1 MRALIEGFPQQLNE
15 ALAIA
20 AASKL
25 SLASNPIHSVV
36 IAGMGGS
43 GIGGNLVQAITG
55 PDCKVPITISK
66 SYDIPAF
73 ISASTLFIACSFSGN
88 TEETLDA
95 LAKAHK
101 AGAKIVCITSGGKMG
116 AFAAAYGCDVVSI
129 PGHSNSPRSS
139 IGYSYVQL
147 LNILAFHKLTPTAY
161 TAELEAAQ
169 NLLATQAE
177 AIENAG
183 KALAHKFSGKL
194 PFLYA
199 DSRLEAVVVRTQQQI
214 AENSKH
220 IAHANVFPEM
230 NHNELVGWVHPE
242 PIWKQAVVLLLRT
255 SFDHQRTSI
264 RMDICK
270 GIFEKV
276 CAEVIELKAEGKSFV
291 EQALH
296 LILVLDWA
304 SFYLAELNGVDPFP
318 VEFINYLKDE
328 LAKHS

>member
-1 MRALIEGFPQQLNE
+1 MRLLIEGFPQQLTD
-15 ALAIA
+15 ALQIA
-20 AASKL
+20 ASSKL
-25 SLASNPIHSVV
+25 TSSNAPIHSVV

-55 PDCKVPITISK
+55 PDCKAPITISK

-73 ISASTLFIACSFSGN
+73 ISANTLFIACSFSGN

-95 LAKAHK
+95 LSKAHK

-116 AFAAAYGCDVVSI
+116 AFASAHGLDVVSI
-129 PGHSNSPRSS
+129 PGHSNSPRAS
-139 IGYSYVQL
+139 IGYSYVQI

-161 TAELEAAQ
+161 TAELSAAQ
-169 NLLATQAE
+169 KMVAAGASQIEAT
-177 AIENAG
+177 G
-183 KALAHKFSGKL
+183 KAIAEKFKGKL
-194 PFLYA
+194 PFLYS
-199 DSRLEAVVVRTQQQI
+199 DTRLEAVVVRTQQQI

-220 IAHANVFPEM
+220 ISHANVFPEM

-242 PIWKQAVVLLLRT
+242 SVWSQSVVLMLRS
-255 SFDHQRTSI
+255 SFDHPRTSI

-276 CAEVIELKAEGKSFV
+276 CSGVYELKAEGNSFV
-291 EQALH
+291 EQAIY
-296 LILVLDWA
+296 LILVLDWT
-304 SFYLAELNGVDPFP
+304 SFYLAELNNVDPFP
-318 VEFINYLKDE
+318 VEFINFLKDE